1 MGSPSYCYKQ
11 YLKQYVKLN
20 VVWSKYEKVYTDE
33 YLNSLNEE
41 ELESLVRQFNKS
53 HKSYSHFLAGVA
65 VAHCQDEWKDCNDML
80 NASGGAIGE
89 FMELFGIYEPDNVD
103 FEDI

>member
-1 MGSPSYCYKQ
+1 MGSPSYCYRQ
-11 YLKQYVKLN
+11 YLKEYVRLN
-20 VVWSKYEKVYTDE
+20 IVWSKYEKVYNEE

-65 VAHCQDEWKDCNDML
+65 VAHCQEDWKDSNDML
-80 NASGGAIGE
+80 NASAGAIGE
-89 FMELFGIYEPDNVD
+89 FMELVGVYDPDYID
-103 FEDI
+103 FEEE

>member
-11 YLKQYVKLN
+11 YMREYVRLN
-20 VVWSKYEKVYTDE
+20 MVWSKYEKVYTDE

-65 VAHCQDEWKDCNDML
+65 VAHCQLEWQNCNDML

-89 FMELFGIYEPDNVD
+89 FMELFGIYEPDDVD